1 MKQDQSDTRLLD
13 RSLKVGLILIFSLL
27 VIAAVVYLSIFNNGL
42 SKAPDNWSAFGS
54 FFGGVFGPVISLVTL
69 FAILKTIDLQKQ
81 LLSTQ
86 RKEFDD
92 LSKLQRDSN
101 DVQVEQTGFS
111 KLSDYKSH
119 QLQLLDQ
126 QITMFERMH
135 DRYSKEVEQIKLE
148 QDFLNMN
155 AAHLRGLNSS
165 LQEADKA
172 ASDLVRLSIEIS
184 LGDFESI
191 EQLRNRVSE
200 RLGTIHPYYSNLIN
214 AELAAS

>member
-101 DVQVEQTGFS
+101 DVQVEQAGFS

-148 QDFLNMN
+148 QDFLNMK

-165 LQEADKA
+165 LQETDKA

-184 LGDFESI
+184 LGDFESV

>member
-1 MKQDQSDTRLLD
+1 MKQDQSGTRLLD

-92 LSKLQRDSN
+92 LSKLQRESN
-101 DVQVEQTGFS
+101 DAQVEQTGFS

-135 DRYSKEVEQIKLE
+135 DRYSKEVEQIKLA

-165 LQEADKA
+165 LQETDKA

-184 LGDFESI
+184 LGDFESV
-191 EQLRNRVSE
+191 EQLRKRVSE

>member
-1 MKQDQSDTRLLD
+1 MKQDQSGTRLLD
-13 RSLKVGLILIFSLL
+13 RTLKVGLVLIFSLL
-27 VIAAVVYLSIFNNGL
+27 VIAVVVYLSIFNNGL

-92 LSKLQRDSN
+92 LSKLQRESN
-101 DVQVEQTGFS
+101 EAQVEQTGVS

-126 QITMFERMH
+126 QISMFERMH
-135 DRYSKEVEQIKLE
+135 DRYGKEVEQIKLT

-165 LQEADKA
+165 LQETDKA

-184 LGDFESI
+184 LCDFESV